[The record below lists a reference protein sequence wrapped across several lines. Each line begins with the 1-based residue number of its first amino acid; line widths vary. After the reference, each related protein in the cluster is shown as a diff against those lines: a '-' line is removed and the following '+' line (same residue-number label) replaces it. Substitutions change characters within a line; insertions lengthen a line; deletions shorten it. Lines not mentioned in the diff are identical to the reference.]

1 MVVKQNRGRKRYIL
15 FTHSASTTKNQVNR
29 FLNDRCKELNGKIR
43 LKLMKYDSKRG
54 IVRVDHK
61 LAKQAREI
69 MNRNGTEMK
78 IQTVRTSGTLK
89 GLEKE

>member
-1 MVVKQNRGRKRYIL
+1 MVGFDFAAEAYSGL
-15 FTHSASTTKNQVNR
+15 
-29 FLNDRCKELNGKIR
+29 LGNGKIR

-54 IVRVDHK
+54 IIRVDHK

-69 MNRNGTEMK
+69 MNRNDTEMK

>member
-15 FTHSASTTKNQVNR
+15 FTHSVSKNQINR
-29 FLNDRCKELNGKIR
+29 FLNDHCKELNDKIR

-54 IVRVDHK
+54 IVRVDHNF
-61 LAKQAREI
+61 AKQAREI
-69 MNRNGTEMK
+69 LNRNGTEMK

>member
-1 MVVKQNRGRKRYIL
+1 
-15 FTHSASTTKNQVNR
+15 
-29 FLNDRCKELNGKIR
+29 
-43 LKLMKYDSKRG
+43 MKYDSKRG

-78 IQTVRTSGTLK
+78 IQTVITSGTLK
-89 GLEKE
+89 GIERIEQSLL

>member
-15 FTHSASTTKNQVNR
+15 FTHSVSTTKNQINR
-29 FLNDRCKELNGKIR
+29 FLNGQGKELNDKIR
-43 LKLMKYDSKRG
+43 LKLMKYDSERG
-54 IVRVDHK
+54 IVRGDHK
-61 LAKQAREI
+61 VAKQARESL
-69 MNRNGTEMK
+69 NRNGTEMK

>member
-1 MVVKQNRGRKRYIL
+1 M
-15 FTHSASTTKNQVNR
+15 
-29 FLNDRCKELNGKIR
+29 
-43 LKLMKYDSKRG
+43 MKYDSERG

-61 LAKQAREI
+61 LAKQTREF

-89 GLEKE
+89 GLKKE

>member
-1 MVVKQNRGRKRYIL
+1 
-15 FTHSASTTKNQVNR
+15 
-29 FLNDRCKELNGKIR
+29 
-43 LKLMKYDSKRG
+43 MKYDSKRG

-61 LAKQAREI
+61 LVKQAREI
-69 MNRNGTEMK
+69 LNKNGTEMK

>member
-15 FTHSASTTKNQVNR
+15 FTHSSTTKNQVNR
-29 FLNDRCKELNGKIR
+29 FFNDKCKELNGKIR

-54 IVRVDHK
+54 IIRVDHK
-61 LAKQAREI
+61 LAKQVREI

>member
-15 FTHSASTTKNQVNR
+15 FTHSTKTTRNQINE
-29 FLNDRCKELNGKIR
+29 FLNDKCKELNDKIR
-43 LKLMKYDSKRG
+43 LKLMKYNSKNG

>member
-15 FTHSASTTKNQVNR
+15 FTHSVGTTKNQINR

-43 LKLMKYDSKRG
+43 LKLMKYDSKIG

-61 LAKQAREI
+61 LAKQAREFI
-69 MNRNGTEMK
+69 NRTGTEME

>member
-15 FTHSASTTKNQVNR
+15 FTHSVSTTKNQINR
-29 FLNDRCKELNGKIR
+29 FLNGQGKELNDKIR
-43 LKLMKYDSKRG
+43 LKLMKYDSERG

-69 MNRNGTEMK
+69 LNRNGTEME

-89 GLEKE
+89 RLEKE

>member
-15 FTHSASTTKNQVNR
+15 FTHCTTKNQVNR